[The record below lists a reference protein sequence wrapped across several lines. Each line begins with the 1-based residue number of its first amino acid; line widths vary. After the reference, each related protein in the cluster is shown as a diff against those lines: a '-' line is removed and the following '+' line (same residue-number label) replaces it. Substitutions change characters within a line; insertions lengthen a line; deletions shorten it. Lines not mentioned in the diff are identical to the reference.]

1 MKRRGKTVGR
11 VLLFVC
17 GIAIAISI
25 GWVAHMFTEG
35 AGAPMSE
42 SSQKAFDGVATAPS
56 SDQYSSNAGR
66 SSAGVAETAD
76 SSAGGST
83 GAADNAT
90 GSSAGSSAQLL
101 VKYASLSIEVKDLD
115 DAIAGVRK
123 IVSETGGEIADLT
136 VISGNSWGVYPEDT
150 RMGSASSASSSLS
163 PRSASITLR
172 IPADKL
178 PAAVKAGASLG
189 TVLSE
194 TSSQSDVTQQHIDMK
209 ARLDN
214 LIAEEARLRDFLN
227 RAANVTE
234 MLQVEQELS
243 RVRGE
248 IESLTAQLDYLDNQ
262 VELSTLTIYL
272 SEPGS
277 AIQPDGGTWGFS
289 AAVRTGIQAAA
300 AVLRGTIIV
309 LFAISPFLVLAL
321 VVYVVR
327 RLWIRRHRT
336 TPPTT
341 EV

>member
-66 SSAGVAETAD
+66 SSADVEETAN
-76 SSAGGST
+76 SLAGGST
-83 GAADNAT
+83 GAVDSAT

-150 RMGSASSASSSLS
+150 RMGSASSASSLS

-178 PAAVKAGASLG
+178 PTAVKAGASLG

-277 AIQPDGGTWGFS
+277 VVQPDGGTWGFS

-309 LFAISPFLVLAL
+309 LFAISPFLLLAL

-327 RLWIRRHRT
+327 RLRARRHRT
-336 TPPTT
+336 MPPTT
-341 EV
+341 EI